1 MSYPQRLHTFTPR
14 SFVLPDLIGLSEPI
28 LRLHEYTSGD
38 ATFVPGDT
46 LNPSYAAAASAS
58 REWTLSHDTST
69 ITVARPGAPGGSRR
83 VLADANG
90 LNNERKERIFKLG
103 DFERLVARAFPQV
116 SESKLR
122 VLCDFANL
130 LWVLDEVTDGISSAA
145 DVSAVARGVVSV
157 MRTRGN
163 VGLIGSASQG
173 VLERMTHE

>member
-83 VLADANG
+83 VRADANG
-90 LNNERKERIFKLG
+90 LVTIIDGKILIPKA
-103 DFERLVARAFPQV
+103 LVVVAVETA
-116 SESKLR
+116 
-122 VLCDFANL
+122 ANL
-130 LWVLDEVTDGISSAA
+130 DTGNAGGGRVVLVLPGSDAGAA
-145 DVSAVARGVVSV
+145 
-157 MRTRGN
+157 
-163 VGLIGSASQG
+163 LQ
-173 VLERMTHE
+173 